1 LDFTKG
7 FAVKNSFYT
16 SFDTEC
22 IGRGQSKNDKGRT
35 PFEQDR
41 DRIIYSPAF
50 RRLQNKT
57 QVFLSGEFDFYRTRL
72 THSMEVSQIGR
83 SIVNHLNRTST
94 ALSDDHHIDQDL
106 VESICLAHDIGHP
119 SFGHAGEQVLNTMM
133 QESGG
138 FEGNAQ
144 NLRILVDLFYRDKTC
159 WSGMK
164 PTRAFLD
171 GMLKYKTL
179 FSESE
184 KKKHHFIYDFQ
195 SDILEF
201 VSPDHHFTS
210 LFETEKERNSFK
222 SLECRIMDWADDIAY
237 SIHDI
242 DDGIRAGFI
251 SMKNI
256 RNWMDEHSDDL
267 SKDQHGFLDDLCLAI
282 ADDSFSSFLARLIG
296 TFIHGTTLV
305 ERETPLSESTNRY
318 KYDIHISE
326 DCLELCTLL
335 KRLAIS
341 LVFHTPQ
348 VHQLEFKGGRILKGL
363 FEVIEQEYLNGR
375 ANYNLLPAHYHNA
388 MNNGDVH
395 HRRRLLCDY
404 LSGMTDGFVVRTYKR
419 MFDPD
424 FGSIIDLI

>member
-1 LDFTKG
+1 M
-7 FAVKNSFYT
+7 KNRFYT
-16 SFDTEC
+16 DFDTAW
-22 IGRGQSKNDKGRT
+22 IGRGQSKNVKGRT

-83 SIVNHLNRTST
+83 SIVNHLNRS
-94 ALSDDHHIDQDL
+94 AGPLSDDYHIDQDL

-119 SFGHAGEQVLNTMM
+119 SFGHAGEQVLNSVML
-133 QESGG
+133 QSGG

-144 NLRILVDLFYRDKTC
+144 NLRILVDLFYRDKTH
-159 WSGMK
+159 WSGMN

-179 FSESE
+179 FKDSE
-184 KKKHHFIYDFQ
+184 KKKNHFIYDFQ
-195 SDILEF
+195 EDILNF
-201 VSPDHHFTS
+201 VSPQVRFSD
-210 LFETEKERNSFK
+210 LFDTENELNSFK
-222 SLECRIMDWADDIAY
+222 SVECRIMDWADDIAY

-251 SMKNI
+251 TIKKI
-256 RNWMDEHSDDL
+256 HNWMEDKSEDYTGHDAAFLEKL
-267 SKDQHGFLDDLCLAI
+267 SRSIGHDT
-282 ADDSFSSFLARLIG
+282 FSEFLARLIG
-296 TFIHGTTLV
+296 QFIHATMLV
-305 ERETPLSESTNRY
+305 ERDNPLAGKTNRY
-318 KYDIHISE
+318 RYDIAIDPE
-326 DCLELCTLL
+326 ARALCKLL
-335 KRLAIS
+335 KMLAVK

-348 VHQLEFKGGRILKGL
+348 VHQLEYKGGRILRELFSVMEEEYVHKGNPK
-363 FEVIEQEYLNGR
+363 YR
-375 ANYNLLPAHYHNA
+375 LLPEHYHQA
-388 MNNGDVH
+388 MADCDEH
-395 HRRRLLCDY
+395 EQRRMLCDY

-419 MFDPD
+419 LFDPD

>member
-1 LDFTKG
+1 M
-7 FAVKNSFYT
+7 KNSFYT
-16 SFDTEC
+16 DFDTEW
-22 IGRGQSKNDKGRT
+22 IGRGQSKNVKGRT

-94 ALSDDHHIDQDL
+94 VLSDEFRIDQDL

-119 SFGHAGEQVLNTMM
+119 SFGHAGEQVLNELMLN
-133 QESGG
+133 SGG

-144 NLRILVDLFYRDKTC
+144 NLRILVDLFYRDKTQ
-159 WSGMK
+159 WSGMN

-179 FSESE
+179 FADSA
-184 KKKHHFIYDFQ
+184 KKKNHFIYDFQ
-195 SDILEF
+195 KDILDF
-201 VSPDHHFTS
+201 VSPDRSFGE
-210 LFETEKERNSFK
+210 LFESEKDLNTFK
-222 SLECRIMDWADDIAY
+222 SVECRIMDWADDIAY

-242 DDGIRAGFI
+242 DDGIRAGFVT
-251 SMKNI
+251 MKKI
-256 RNWMDEHSDDL
+256 RNWMDEKKSDYTGQDNV
-267 SKDQHGFLDDLCLAI
+267 FLESLCEAI
-282 ADDSFSSFLARLIG
+282 ANDTFSAFLARLIG

-305 ERETPLSESTNRY
+305 ERENALAEQTNRY
-318 KYDIHISE
+318 AYDIAI
-326 DCLELCTLL
+326 DPQAKALCELL
-335 KRLAIS
+335 KMLAIH

-348 VHQLEFKGGRILKGL
+348 VHQLEYKGGQILRRL
-363 FEVIEQEYLNGR
+363 FTVMEKEYVNGNKPKYR
-375 ANYNLLPAHYHNA
+375 LLPSHYHSA
-388 MNNGDVH
+388 LQERDEH
-395 HRRRLLCDY
+395 ERRRMLCDY

-419 MFDPD
+419 LFDPD

>member
-1 LDFTKG
+1 MRNT
-7 FAVKNSFYT
+7 FY
-16 SFDTEC
+16 SDFDTEWV
-22 IGRGQSKNDKGRT
+22 GRGQSKNVKGRT

-83 SIVNHLNRTST
+83 SIVNHLNRSS
-94 ALSDDHHIDQDL
+94 AQLSDEFRIDQDL

-119 SFGHAGEQVLNTMM
+119 SFGHAGEEVLNELMIDA
-133 QESGG
+133 GG

-144 NLRILVDLFYRDKTC
+144 NLRILVDLFYRDKTT
-159 WSGMK
+159 WTGMN

-179 FSESE
+179 FSVSE
-184 KKKHHFIYDFQ
+184 KKKNHFIYDFQ
-195 SDILEF
+195 RDILDF
-201 VSPDHHFTS
+201 VSPGIPFDAV
-210 LFETEKERNSFK
+210 LETENELNSFK
-222 SLECRIMDWADDIAY
+222 ALECRIMDWADDIGY

-251 SMKNI
+251 TMKKI
-256 RNWMDEHSDDL
+256 RNWRD
-267 SKDQHGFLDDLCLAI
+267 SKDQEYTGNDARFLDSLCDAI
-282 ADDSFSSFLARLIG
+282 VDDTFSAFLARLIG
-296 TFIHGTTLV
+296 LFIHGTRLV
-305 ERETPLSESTNRY
+305 ERENHLSGRTNRY
-318 KYDIHISE
+318 RFDISIDE
-326 DCLELCTLL
+326 ECEALCKLL
-335 KRLAIS
+335 KMLAID

-348 VHQLEFKGGRILKGL
+348 VHQLEYKGGRILRKL
-363 FEVIEQEYLNGR
+363 FMVMEEEYMQSKPG
-375 ANYNLLPAHYHNA
+375 YHLLPAHYHKA
-388 MNNGDVH
+388 ISEAHGIEK
-395 HRRRLLCDY
+395 RRMLCDY

>member
-1 LDFTKG
+1 M
-7 FAVKNSFYT
+7 KNRFYT
-16 SFDTEC
+16 EFDTAS
-22 IGRGQSKNDKGRT
+22 IGRGQSKNVKGRT

-83 SIVNHLNRTST
+83 SIVNHLNRTSGL
-94 ALSDDHHIDQDL
+94 LSDDFHIDQDL
-106 VESICLAHDIGHP
+106 VESVCLAHDIGHP
-119 SFGHAGEQVLNTMM
+119 SFGHAGEQVLNKLMFK
-133 QESGG
+133 SGG

-144 NLRILVDLFYRDKTC
+144 NLRILVDLFYRDKSR
-159 WSGMK
+159 WKGMK

-179 FSESE
+179 FSDSE

-195 SDILEF
+195 RDILDF
-201 VSPDHHFTS
+201 VSPEVAFDS
-210 LFETEKERNSFK
+210 LFETEKELNSFK

-251 SMKNI
+251 TMKKV
-256 RNWMDEHSDDL
+256 RNWMEELGKGL
-267 SKDQHGFLDDLCLAI
+267 SPDHATFLDNLCGAI
-282 ADDSFSSFLARLIG
+282 ADDTFSEFLARLIG
-296 TFIHGTTLV
+296 EFIHCTTLV
-305 ERETPLSESTNRY
+305 ERENPLSPMTNRY
-318 KYDIHISE
+318 RFNIAVRAEGKA
-326 DCLELCTLL
+326 LCSLL
-335 KRLAIS
+335 KDMAVA

-348 VHQLEFKGGRILKGL
+348 VHQLEFKGSMILRQV
-363 FEVIEQEYLNGR
+363 FEVLEGEYIDGKSEYR
-375 ANYNLLPAHYHNA
+375 LLPAHYHHA
-388 MNNGDVH
+388 LALRDDDDK
-395 HRRRLLCDY
+395 RRMLCDY

-419 MFDPD
+419 LFDPD